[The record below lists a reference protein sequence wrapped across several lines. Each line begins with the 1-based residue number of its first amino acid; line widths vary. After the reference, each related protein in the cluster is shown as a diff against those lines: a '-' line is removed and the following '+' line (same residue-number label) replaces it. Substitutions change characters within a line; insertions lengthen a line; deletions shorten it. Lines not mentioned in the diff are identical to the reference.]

1 MGKHKKWYYGVVK
14 KIICTAYTSKE
25 KSPVVIDTQKAI
37 AKAYNELE
45 LTEDGEIKQRI
56 VKDILLTGRE
66 TYVSL
71 SMKAYVTERT
81 QMRVVSDFVYQV
93 AEILGYEEI
102 SP

>member
-1 MGKHKKWYYGVVK
+1 MGNPKKWYFGVVK
-14 KIICTAYTSKE
+14 KIIRTAYTSKE

-45 LTEDGEIKQRI
+45 LTKDGEIKQRI

-81 QMRVVSDFVYQV
+81 QMRIISDFVYQV
-93 AEILGYEEI
+93 AEILGYEENK
-102 SP
+102 P